1 MLITPDVLE
10 RHGLKPDEYDRIV
23 EMLGREP
30 NMTELGMFSVMWS
43 EHCSYKSSRIHLRT
57 LPTQGPRVLQ
67 GPGENAGAVDIGDGL
82 AAVFK
87 IESHNHPSFI
97 EPYQGA
103 ATGVGGIIRDIFTMG
118 ARPIALLDSLRFGTL
133 DNART
138 RRTVDGVVAGIAGYG
153 NSIGIPTVG
162 GEAAFDACY
171 AGNPLVNVFCL
182 GIAKADAIIKGR
194 AEGVGNPV
202 YYVGASTG
210 RDGIHGATMAS
221 AEFDDASAEKRPAV
235 QVGDPFME
243 KLLLEACLEV
253 LKTGAVRGLQDMG
266 AAGLSCATSEMSARG
281 NLGMDVEVTLV
292 PQRET
297 GMTPYEI
304 MLSESQER
312 MLLVVD
318 KGREAEVEAVFAKW
332 DLHAA
337 HIGHVTDDGRVRV
350 RDRGV
355 VVADV
360 PAKALA
366 DEAPLYDRPSTRP
379 EALDERQNLEASHFR
394 SFGPTLEVLRQLLQ
408 TPTIAS
414 KRWIYRQYDHMVR
427 TNTLVLAGQGAP
439 VVRVKGTTRAL
450 AMSVDGNGR
459 YGQTDPRM
467 GAMLAVAEAARNVAC
482 AGGVPIGATNN
493 LNFGNPERP
502 EIMWQ
507 FIEAVKGIGEACRF
521 FEIPI
526 TGGNVSLYNETD
538 GQPIFPTPVLGIV
551 GLVEDGS
558 KVVGRAFPESG
569 LTVLLLG
576 DTRAELGASE
586 YLHAVHGQ
594 VRGLP
599 PQVDLAH
606 ERALQ
611 QVLPA
616 LVQDGLVQS
625 AHDCAEGGLAVT
637 LAECCFGG
645 AGVTVALAGVPNDL
659 GVPVAHATLFSE
671 SAGRVVLSVRRDDEE
686 AVRARCAAA
695 GIPVA
700 TIGETGGDRLRITVD
715 DTVEVDADVA
725 GLDELWGGALEA
737 ALSSRRG

>member
-1 MLITPDVLE
+1 
-10 RHGLKPDEYDRIV
+10 
-23 EMLGREP
+23 
-30 NMTELGMFSVMWS
+30 
-43 EHCSYKSSRIHLRT
+43 
-57 LPTQGPRVLQ
+57 
-67 GPGENAGAVDIGDGL
+67 
-82 AAVFK
+82 
-87 IESHNHPSFI
+87 
-97 EPYQGA
+97 
-103 ATGVGGIIRDIFTMG
+103 
-118 ARPIALLDSLRFGTL
+118 
-133 DNART
+133 
-138 RRTVDGVVAGIAGYG
+138 
-153 NSIGIPTVG
+153 
-162 GEAAFDACY
+162 
-171 AGNPLVNVFCL
+171 
-182 GIAKADAIIKGR
+182 
-194 AEGVGNPV
+194 
-202 YYVGASTG
+202 
-210 RDGIHGATMAS
+210 
-221 AEFDDASAEKRPAV
+221 
-235 QVGDPFME
+235 ME

-427 TNTLVLAGQGAP
+427 TNTLVLAGQGSP